1 MAPAPCA
8 LGPTSS
14 THQQSSG
21 SHKST
26 KGKGG
31 LLSKLLGGWRSS
43 SGRGSSS
50 SLAPRPSSAP
60 QWTGNVAGFNGASS
74 VACGA
79 AATVQGATAP
89 ASSNQCTTAP
99 FLGYAT
105 DLEKHYE
112 LGREL
117 GKGGNGVVRI
127 VKKLDTGEE
136 FACKSI
142 RKVLT
147 DASEKKKQGHLDSI
161 RREIQV
167 MTKLSGSLNIVK
179 LEDVY
184 EDEDNVHV
192 VMELCAGG
200 ELWHR
205 IGDRHYSERTVA
217 SFMRAVLRT
226 LAQCHAQHIL
236 HRDIKPGNFMLLT
249 SDDRAPLKA
258 IDFGLAAPFDPEQLP
273 RTDLGLEG
281 TPWYMA
287 PETLR
292 GEWLPA
298 SDLWAAGVMA
308 FQMLCGRFPFDDKKN
323 VYAPAITAIW
333 RSVLNDEL
341 DFSKSW
347 WAGISD
353 EAKDFCKL
361 LLNRDPK
368 LRPTAKEALKHP
380 WLRGNSSERST
391 GKKLGQSVVARIQR
405 FASGSQLKRT
415 VLQSIAAELLSHPE
429 MLAAERE
436 RCAISDSGRPI
447 VATPDAACLAP
458 LMKQMRLEHGG
469 QLTEAQLSD
478 ALAAMGFRLAPSEV
492 TRLMEQ
498 VDLDGTGV
506 IDKADFAASQMDW
519 RYLQRNHTEL
529 WLELAGKAFREMDKD
544 GSGVLT
550 VPELLEALRARLPP
564 DEVQTA
570 LELALQEAGSTGAS
584 AAASSGSSGDAMEG
598 GIDFEGFLNLL
609 KVGSVDSLD
618 LYDDRMSVRSMG
630 NSMHGGNG
638 SIDRYNSLLAAS
650 IKTSDWSRHGPGGSR
665 HGDVSVHSA
674 TSDVSDVSALPDKD
688 NSLRAGSGM
697 TPASPAAAV
706 TPFRF
711 DTGTGVPPKKAAAG
725 SNGIVGNIS
734 TAASGGAANGASG
747 GMVWRFDVA
756 GPAQPPPAP
765 TSTVWR
771 FDVAG
776 GKDREKGWDQTG
788 EAGAIAVGAG
798 PLSSGPTTPAK
809 DGSGSSRGTVAAT
822 ALSTSTTGHYLGRQG
837 GYYDRRH
844 HGATLYR
851 NAALN
856 ALNASRLHTVAE

>member
-21 SHKST
+21 SHKS

-31 LLSKLLGGWRSS
+31 LLSKLLGGWRSAS
-43 SGRGSSS
+43 SGGRGTS

-60 QWTGNVAGFNGASS
+60 QWNGQVTGLNAPGS

-79 AATVQGATAP
+79 TATVQGATAP
-89 ASSNQCTTAP
+89 PCGNQCTSAP

-127 VKKLDTGEE
+127 AKNLITGEE
-136 FACKSI
+136 YACKSI
-142 RKVLT
+142 RK
-147 DASEKKKQGHLDSI
+147 KKKQGHLDSI

-179 LEDVY
+179 LEDVF
-184 EDEDNVHV
+184 EDEENVHI
-192 VMELCAGG
+192 VMEHCAGG

-205 IGDRHYSERTVA
+205 IGDSHYSERTVA

-236 HRDIKPGNFMLLT
+236 HRDIKPGNFMLL
-249 SDDRAPLKA
+249 SGDDRAPLKA

-292 GEWLPA
+292 GEWLPS

-341 DFSKSW
+341 DFDKPW

-429 MLAAERE
+429 LLA
-436 RCAISDSGRPI
+436 
-447 VATPDAACLAP
+447 
-458 LMKQMRLEHGG
+458 QMRLEHGG
-469 QLTEAQLSD
+469 QLTEAALSD

-498 VDLDGTGV
+498 VDMDGTGV

-519 RYLQRNHTEL
+519 RYFQRNHAEL
-529 WLELAGKAFREMDKD
+529 AFREMDKD

-550 VPELLEALRARLPP
+550 VPELLDALRARLPP
-564 DEVQTA
+564 EEVQTA
-570 LELALQEAGSTGAS
+570 LELALQEAGSNGAS
-584 AAASSGSSGDAMEG
+584 AAASAGSSGDAMTG
-598 GIDFEGFLNLL
+598 GI
-609 KVGSVDSLD
+609 
-618 LYDDRMSVRSMG
+618 
-630 NSMHGGNG
+630 
-638 SIDRYNSLLAAS
+638 
-650 IKTSDWSRHGPGGSR
+650 
-665 HGDVSVHSA
+665 
-674 TSDVSDVSALPDKD
+674 
-688 NSLRAGSGM
+688 
-697 TPASPAAAV
+697 
-706 TPFRF
+706 
-711 DTGTGVPPKKAAAG
+711 
-725 SNGIVGNIS
+725 
-734 TAASGGAANGASG
+734 
-747 GMVWRFDVA
+747 
-756 GPAQPPPAP
+756 
-765 TSTVWR
+765 
-771 FDVAG
+771 
-776 GKDREKGWDQTG
+776 
-788 EAGAIAVGAG
+788 
-798 PLSSGPTTPAK
+798 
-809 DGSGSSRGTVAAT
+809 
-822 ALSTSTTGHYLGRQG
+822 
-837 GYYDRRH
+837 
-844 HGATLYR
+844 
-851 NAALN
+851 
-856 ALNASRLHTVAE
+856 